1 MNDSTLQIQ
10 SKLPEVGTTIFAVMS
25 QMAAQAG
32 AINLSQGFPD
42 FSPPERLRDLVT
54 EYMAKGMN
62 QYAPMTGLPMLRQ
75 RIAEKTLAMY
85 GATVDMDSEI
95 NVTTGATEAL
105 FSTIQALAGKGDEV
119 ILLDPAYDAYD
130 PAITLAGGKA
140 VHVPL
145 TFPDYGIDWQKLSDA
160 INPRTRAIVVNSPHN
175 PTGSVLAREDLDR
188 LAELTRDTGILFI
201 SDEVYEHMVFDGRKH
216 HSFIGHDE
224 LRARSVVI
232 SSFGKTY
239 HNTGWKVG
247 YAIAPPPLMVEF
259 RKVHQYVNFSTSTP
273 FQCAIADFMEDPSH
287 HLELPDFYQA
297 KRDRFREGVTDSRF
311 DLLGCPGTYFQLLGY
326 ERISDKPD
334 TEMAEWLTKE
344 VGVAAIPISVFY
356 ADKADRRV
364 LRFCFAKDGN
374 TLDKATALLSQI

>member
-1 MNDSTLQIQ
+1 MNDFSLHVQ
-10 SKLPEVGTTIFAVMS
+10 SKLPEVGTTIFTVMS
-25 QMAAQAG
+25 QMAMQAG

-54 EYMAKGMN
+54 EYMSKGMN
-62 QYAPMTGLPMLRQ
+62 QYAPMTGMPILRQ
-75 RIAEKTLAMY
+75 RIAEKTQAMY
-85 GATVDMDSEI
+85 GATVDMDSEV

-105 FSTIQALAGKGDEV
+105 FSTIQALIGKGDEV

-130 PAITLAGGKA
+130 PAIKLAGGLP

-145 TFPDYGIDWQKLSDA
+145 TFPDYGIDWQRLSDA
-160 INPRTRAIVVNSPHN
+160 ITTKTRAIVVNSPHN
-175 PTGSVLAREDLDR
+175 PTGSVLASEDLDR
-188 LAELTRDTGILFI
+188 LAELTRDTDILFI

-224 LRARSVVI
+224 LRERSVVI

-259 RKVHQYVNFSTSTP
+259 RKVHQYVTFSTSTP
-273 FQCAIADFMEDPSH
+273 FQCAIAEFMEDPTH

-297 KRDRFREGVTDSRF
+297 KRDRFREGVKDSRF

-326 ERISDKPD
+326 ESISGKPD

-344 VGVAAIPISVFY
+344 VGVAAIPISVFF
-356 ADKADRRV
+356 AEKSDRRV
-364 LRFCFAKDGN
+364 LRFCFAKDGE
-374 TLDKATALLSQI
+374 TLDRATGLLNQV